1 MWVKSSNIVINTLL
15 VHFFDVFILQ
25 ILFLGVL
32 KRIFGLILICPT
44 LFFIGYQ
51 AIIMPSIDAPA
62 YNGWF
67 PVALVYQYGHKYDAF
82 FHICNQ

>member
-1 MWVKSSNIVINTLL
+1 M
-15 VHFFDVFILQ
+15 
-25 ILFLGVL
+25 
-32 KRIFGLILICPT
+32 FGLILICPT